1 MKKLKYIIIGL
12 IIISVAGLAW
22 STYFGKPKTEYTT
35 VKAIKGD
42 LLQTVS
48 ETGTVKTAEQTD
60 LNFVGTGK
68 ITKIN
73 CKIGDKVKAGAVLAE
88 IDSSALLLNERQA
101 RASVNL
107 ANANLQKLLNGASA
121 SDISVAR
128 AGVKQAEVAYQN
140 ARLSGDRTSASVA
153 ASVAQAK
160 KTYDDLAN
168 PANTASNNKRD
179 PIVNALEDK
188 ITAAK
193 TAIDMIER
201 TIADENAKDVL
212 SIQDGSRL
220 ILTKSSLVTAKTLL
234 PAAESS
240 LAAAK
245 TLKSDDNLDK
255 GVSDALGLLN
265 EVYHSLNYCY
275 AALQNTITSAKLT
288 QTSLDSLKTNISAQL
303 TLTTAGISAVQT
315 ASQNLKDASAS
326 AANTL
331 ETTQFS
337 ADQQKT
343 VAASQTDAA
352 YNAWQV
358 AKAQLDKLN
367 SPARS
372 EDIVALQAQVAQ
384 AQGSLDSISN
394 QLGNNLIKAP
404 IDGLITESNYR
415 VGETVNPAKNVFAM
429 LSKNNYEIEVDIS
442 ETDINKIKVGNKS
455 EVTFDAFGEDSIFT
469 GEVTFIEPAQTV
481 IQDVIYYKTT
491 VDKLVFPQIDGKPA
505 AWDIKPGM
513 TANITITTAE
523 KKGVMII
530 PQRAVIEKEDKT
542 KIVRVLQNSQPVEKA
557 VTLGLRGDNGLVEVI
572 SGLNENDETITSIK
586 NAVLK

>member
-1 MKKLKYIIIGL
+1 
-12 IIISVAGLAW
+12 
-22 STYFGKPKTEYTT
+22 
-35 VKAIKGD
+35 
-42 LLQTVS
+42 
-48 ETGTVKTAEQTD
+48 
-60 LNFVGTGK
+60 
-68 ITKIN
+68 
-73 CKIGDKVKAGAVLAE
+73 
-88 IDSSALLLNERQA
+88 
-101 RASVNL
+101 
-107 ANANLQKLLNGASA
+107 
-121 SDISVAR
+121 
-128 AGVKQAEVAYQN
+128 
-140 ARLSGDRTSASVA
+140 
-153 ASVAQAK
+153 
-160 KTYDDLAN
+160 
-168 PANTASNNKRD
+168 
-179 PIVNALEDK
+179 
-188 ITAAK
+188 
-193 TAIDMIER
+193 
-201 TIADENAKDVL
+201 
-212 SIQDGSRL
+212 
-220 ILTKSSLVTAKTLL
+220 LVTAKTLL